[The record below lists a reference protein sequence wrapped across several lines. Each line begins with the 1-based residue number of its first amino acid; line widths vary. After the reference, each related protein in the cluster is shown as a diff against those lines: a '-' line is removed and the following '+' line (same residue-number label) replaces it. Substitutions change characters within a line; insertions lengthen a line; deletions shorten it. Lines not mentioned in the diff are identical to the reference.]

1 MSSHLQRILDL
12 VRRTGDTMVV
22 VEKDSDEG
30 FVVMD
35 LHKYEILQDSEF
47 ESDPPSELQP
57 TTPDIWDV
65 MSEGKNHSETWDPD
79 NLSEDEMVNLE
90 KQYEEFAKRNVKE
103 AIESVAPV
111 KTPPDLPLPRGG
123 AQDSK
128 KDEDFGEE
136 QFYLEPV
143 E

>member
-1 MSSHLQRILDL
+1 MSNHLKRILDL

-22 VEKDSDEG
+22 VEKDDDTG

-35 LHKYEILQDSEF
+35 LAKYEILQDSAGTPASTSRF
-47 ESDPPSELQP
+47 QPPTSH
-57 TTPDIWDV
+57 IWDV
-65 MSEGKNHSETWDPD
+65 MTDAKQEAETWDPD
-79 NLSEDEMVNLE
+79 ALSEQEMLDLE
-90 KQYEEFAKRNVKE
+90 KQYAAFAKKNVQE
-103 AIESVAPV
+103 AV
-111 KTPPDLPLPRGG
+111 KDQKPSE
-123 AQDSK
+123 SK

>member
-22 VEKDSDEG
+22 VEKDSDNG

-35 LHKYEILQDSEF
+35 LSQYEMLMEPHTHSEITDEDS
-47 ESDPPSELQP
+47 
-57 TTPDIWDV
+57 TPDIWDV
-65 MSEGKNHSETWDPD
+65 MPEAKNKSETWDPD
-79 NLSEDEMVNLE
+79 NLSEDEMVDLE
-90 KQYEEFAKRNVKE
+90 KQYEAFAKRNVKE
-103 AIESVAPV
+103 AIEETQTQV
-111 KTPPDLPLPRGG
+111 KPAEASRP
-123 AQDSK
+123 AEMK